1 MYGAFRKLF
10 KTENTG
16 KLSEMLITNMP
27 GKHVNEKNTKLML
40 RSRLKHKA

>member
-16 KLSEMLITNMP
+16 KLNEMMITNMP
-27 GKHVNEKNTKLML
+27 GKHVSEKKTKLML
-40 RSRLKHKA
+40 KSMLKHRA